1 MLEIEIGYFDT
12 PFGCPLTF
20 FFAAIK
26 VMAKK
31 SFKWSW
37 NQCNKIIGIIRESWS
52 SVSLRV
58 SSIEHLLPNY
68 SFRSYGITEGGNL

>member
-26 VMAKK
+26 VMAKNVQK
-31 SFKWSW
+31 GS
-37 NQCNKIIGIIRESWS
+37 
-52 SVSLRV
+52 
-58 SSIEHLLPNY
+58 
-68 SFRSYGITEGGNL
+68 